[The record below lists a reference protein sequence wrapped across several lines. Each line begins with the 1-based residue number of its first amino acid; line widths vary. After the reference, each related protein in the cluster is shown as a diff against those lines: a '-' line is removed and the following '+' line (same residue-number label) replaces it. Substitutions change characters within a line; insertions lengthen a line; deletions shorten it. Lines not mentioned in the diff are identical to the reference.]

1 MTPNIDS
8 ICFTLGIKDPN
19 LIFINY
25 FYVFINLAK
34 GARKKSHPDIRKCRI
49 FEFKLRNQLTA
60 CPHCHRHHLVRFGY
74 STVQTIFT
82 TDDASHPVFLR
93 IHKQRLRCRDCR
105 GTFMAQSNI
114 VRKHCHIAN
123 KVRAKAT
130 MSFQDDRTLESIAH
144 DNTISPST
152 VLRYLDASRSI
163 APLHQRKLP
172 TNLAMDEFR
181 GVHRQ
186 LHFICIDNDHHRIQ
200 TILPDRFKRTIENY
214 FLSFTPA
221 ERAQV
226 KTISMDLNSYYQ
238 DIARRLFPRAEIII
252 DRFHVIAM
260 MTRAFNQ
267 YRAQVMKQFPKNSR
281 QYRLLKF
288 SWQLYLKSAQNLSYE
303 HEYYDRHLR
312 QKVTSGERVDLGLAL
327 DDRLQADYQ
336 VLHNVMKNLQEQNL
350 DQLAESLYPGTELSP
365 QMTAVIHTLR
375 HNIMSVLNAS
385 RFRYS
390 NGTIEGINRMIKQIQ
405 RTAFGFRN
413 YDHLVYRIHFRQMA
427 QKKNQA
433 A

>member
-1 MTPNIDS
+1 MTPNNDS
-8 ICFTLGIKDPN
+8 ICFALGIKDSN
-19 LIFINY
+19 LILMDY
-25 FYVFINLAK
+25 FYAFINLAK
-34 GARKKSHPDIRKCRI
+34 GTRKKLHPDIRKCRI
-49 FEFKLRNQLTA
+49 YEFKLRNQLIT
-60 CPHCHRHHLVRFGY
+60 CPNCHHRCLVKFGY

-93 IHKQRLRCRDCR
+93 IHKQRLRCKDCR
-105 GTFMAQSNI
+105 RTFMAQSNV
-114 VRKHCHIAN
+114 VRKYCHIAN

-130 MSFQDDRTLESIAH
+130 MSFQDDRSLESIAR

-163 APLHQRKLP
+163 APLHQHQLP

-221 ERAQV
+221 ERSRV
-226 KTISMDLNSYYQ
+226 KTISVDLNSYYQ
-238 DIARRLFPRAEIII
+238 DIARRLFPHAEIII
-252 DRFHVIAM
+252 DRFHIIAM

-267 YRAQVMKQFPKNSR
+267 YRAQAMKQFPKTSR

-288 SWQLYLKSAQNLSYE
+288 SWQLYLKSATNLSYE

-312 QKVTSGERVDLGLAL
+312 QKVTSGERVDLGLAIN
-327 DDRLQADYQ
+327 DRLRADYQ
-336 VLHNVMKNLQEQNL
+336 FLQNVMQNLKQRNL
-350 DQLAESLYPGTELSP
+350 DQLTESLYPGTKLSP
-365 QMTAVIHTLR
+365 QMTAVLHTLR
-375 HNIMSVLNAS
+375 HNLMYVLNAS
-385 RFRYS
+385 RFDYS

-413 YDHLVYRIHFRQMA
+413 YNHLVYRIQFRQMA